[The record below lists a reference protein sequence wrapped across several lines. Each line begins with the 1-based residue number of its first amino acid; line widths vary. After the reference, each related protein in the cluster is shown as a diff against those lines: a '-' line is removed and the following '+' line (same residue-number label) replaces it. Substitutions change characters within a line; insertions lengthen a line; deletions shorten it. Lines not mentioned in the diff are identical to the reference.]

1 MARRSALE
9 PSTPRVERSITP
21 LLSRNPGTY
30 ALGLRLDA
38 HSTCRIGALGEY
50 TLQPGNYIY
59 VGSAWGPGGLAARLS
74 RHLRGSGKI
83 RWHID
88 YLRQLALPSAAW
100 IAVNMHLECTWAK
113 VLQHHPHASM
123 PIPGFGASD
132 CRCPSHLFYIDG
144 TPVDHIVL
152 PGNPAY
158 IKI

>member
-74 RHLRGSGKI
+74 RHLRGSGKYVGI
-83 RWHID
+83 STI
-88 YLRQLALPSAAW
+88 YA
-100 IAVNMHLECTWAK
+100 N
-113 VLQHHPHASM
+113 
-123 PIPGFGASD
+123 
-132 CRCPSHLFYIDG
+132 SHFRL
-144 TPVDHIVL
+144 L
-152 PGNPAY
+152 PG
-158 IKI
+158 